1 MVLEIRSV
9 AEEDEGG
16 GKTGKR
22 TEMGEERGRA
32 ERREDILHMLLL
44 LSLLLVAITATCA
57 IVVYSIRFRG
67 GGVLQSQ
74 DKVDVADDREREK
87 SASDFGLGLLSLLWP
102 ISLLWPN
109 LSLFDFI
116 ATKMF

>member
-1 MVLEIRSV
+1 MKEGRRDLGLVLEIRSV

-57 IVVYSIRFRG
+57 IVVYSISRR
-67 GGVLQSQ
+67 
-74 DKVDVADDREREK
+74 K
-87 SASDFGLGLLSLLWP
+87 SAAITG
-102 ISLLWPN
+102 
-109 LSLFDFI
+109 
-116 ATKMF
+116 

>member
-1 MVLEIRSV
+1 MKEGRRDLGLVLEIRSV

-44 LSLLLVAITATCA
+44 SLLLVAITATCA
-57 IVVYSIRFRG
+57 IVVYSISRR
-67 GGVLQSQ
+67 
-74 DKVDVADDREREK
+74 K
-87 SASDFGLGLLSLLWP
+87 SAAITG
-102 ISLLWPN
+102 
-109 LSLFDFI
+109 
-116 ATKMF
+116 

>member
-102 ISLLWPN
+102 N
-109 LSLFDFI
+109 LSLLDFI